1 MALSIG
7 IIAFFL
13 GTFVGSMLG
22 VAVISAL
29 RLGVRADEAMDG
41 HLVPADALA
50 VGEESSLSPS
60 IEPENV

>member
-13 GTFVGSMLG
+13 GIFVGSMLG

-29 RLGVRADEAMDG
+29 RLGVRADEAIDG
-41 HLVPADALA
+41 HLVPAGALA

>member
-29 RLGVRADEAMDG
+29 RLGVRADEAIDS

-50 VGEESSLSPS
+50 VGEASSLSPS